1 VVAMANKKQAARRSA
16 GGREAPPQTSRTAQ
30 GLSESY
36 TRFFQAWSNMSQ
48 DIEEQVSQNLKK
60 QQAMYDD
67 FFGRWNKLSAEVGS
81 RLSKERT
88 NEGVREFYDV
98 WRNYANKMGPRLQKA
113 MTEGMQGYGSIAKNL
128 DKYTQ
133 KMREEAQGILTKPE
147 ESRSLDDLYGAWQ
160 EFGTSVRT
168 QMEAAIGQEWAEAD
182 ELTRTWLDF
191 SNRMQKLILD
201 ASGQGTDYANLA
213 ELWQKFSKE
222 IGGSVVSVVNGTSED
237 MNKLQKT
244 WNDYYS
250 KVEREI
256 VQIAD
261 NDGTGYQQLYI
272 RFFDQ
277 QNDALKSLGQW
288 WQTAAETAR
297 KQLDDMQ
304 SRLQDIEKR
313 LRDTKR

>member
-1 VVAMANKKQAARRSA
+1 M
-16 GGREAPPQTSRTAQ
+16 
-30 GLSESY
+30 
-36 TRFFQAWSNMSQ
+36 
-48 DIEEQVSQNLKK
+48 
-60 QQAMYDD
+60 
-67 FFGRWNKLSAEVGS
+67 
-81 RLSKERT
+81 
-88 NEGVREFYDV
+88 
-98 WRNYANKMGPRLQKA
+98 
-113 MTEGMQGYGSIAKNL
+113 
-128 DKYTQ
+128 
-133 KMREEAQGILTKPE
+133 
-147 ESRSLDDLYGAWQ
+147 
-160 EFGTSVRT
+160 
-168 QMEAAIGQEWAEAD
+168 GQEWAEAD

-191 SNRMQKLILD
+191 SNRMQKLVLD
-201 ASGQGTDYANLA
+201 VSGQGTDSANLA

-261 NDGTGYQQLYI
+261 NDGTAYQQLYI

-297 KQLDDMQ
+297 KQLEDMQ
-304 SRLQDIEKR
+304 GRLQEVEKR
-313 LRDTKR
+313 LRETKR

>member
-1 VVAMANKKQAARRSA
+1 MTTRKQTTKGSS
-16 GGREAPPQTSRTAQ
+16 GGRKAPAQ
-30 GLSESY
+30 DKVNAQRLPENYS
-36 TRFFQAWSNMSQ
+36 RFFQAWSNMSQ

-60 QQAMYDD
+60 QHDMYDG
-67 FFGRWNKLSAEVGS
+67 FFGQWNKLSTEVSS
-81 RLSKERT
+81 RLSKEKM

-133 KMREEAQGILTKPE
+133 KMRDEAQGILAKPE
-147 ESRSLDDLYGAWQ
+147 QPRSLDDLYDAWQ
-160 EFGTSVRT
+160 GFGTSVRT
-168 QMEAAIGQEWAEAD
+168 HMEAAMGQEWAEAD

-191 SNRMQKLILD
+191 SNRMQKLISD
-201 ASGQGTDYANLA
+201 AGGKGTDYASLA
-213 ELWQKFSKE
+213 ELWQKFSKD

-297 KQLDDMQ
+297 KQLEEMQ
-304 SRLQDIEKR
+304 GRLLEVEKR
-313 LRDTKR
+313 LRETKP

>member
-1 VVAMANKKQAARRSA
+1 
-16 GGREAPPQTSRTAQ
+16 
-30 GLSESY
+30 
-36 TRFFQAWSNMSQ
+36 MSQ

-60 QQAMYDD
+60 QQDMYDD
-67 FFGRWNKLSAEVGS
+67 FFGRWNKLSAEIGG
-81 RLSKERT
+81 RLSKERM

-113 MTEGMQGYGSIAKNL
+113 MTEGMQGFSSIAQSL
-128 DKYTQ
+128 DKYAQ
-133 KMREEAQGILTKPE
+133 KMREEAQGILMKPE
-147 ESRSLDDLYGAWQ
+147 DPHNLDDLYNAWQ
-160 EFGTSVRT
+160 GFGTSVRT
-168 QMEAAIGQEWAEAD
+168 LMEAAMGQEWSEAD

-191 SNRMQKLILD
+191 SNRMQKLVSD
-201 ASGQGTDYANLA
+201 AGGQGTDYASLA

-237 MNKLQKT
+237 MSKLQKT

-256 VQIAD
+256 VQIA
-261 NDGTGYQQLYI
+261 NDVGMNYQQLYI
-272 RFFDQ
+272 RFFEQ
-277 QNDALKSLGQW
+277 QSETLKNLGQW

-304 SRLQDIEKR
+304 SRLQEIERQFKEMR
-313 LRDTKR
+313 R

>member
-1 VVAMANKKQAARRSA
+1 
-16 GGREAPPQTSRTAQ
+16 
-30 GLSESY
+30 
-36 TRFFQAWSNMSQ
+36 MSQ

-67 FFGRWNKLSAEVGS
+67 FFGRWNKLSTEVGS
-81 RLSKERT
+81 RLSKGKM

-113 MTEGMQGYGSIAKNL
+113 MTEGMQGYGSIAQSL

-133 KMREEAQGILTKPE
+133 KMRDEAEGILAKPE
-147 ESRSLDDLYGAWQ
+147 EPHNLDDLYDAWQ
-160 EFGTSVRT
+160 GFGTSVRT
-168 QMEAAIGQEWAEAD
+168 HMEAAMGQEWAEAD

-191 SNRMQKLILD
+191 SNRMQKLISD
-201 ASGQGTDYANLA
+201 ASVPGTDYASLA

-237 MNKLQKT
+237 MNRLQKT

-297 KQLDDMQ
+297 KQLEDMQ
-304 SRLQDIEKR
+304 SRLQTIEKR
-313 LRDTKR
+313 LRETKR

>member
-1 VVAMANKKQAARRSA
+1 MTPKNQPTKGSV
-16 GGREAPPQTSRTAQ
+16 GGGKAPAQ
-30 GLSESY
+30 VKENAQRLPENY
-36 TRFFQAWSNMSQ
+36 TRFFQAWSNMSR
-48 DIEEQVSQNLKK
+48 DIEEQVNQNLKK
-60 QQAMYDD
+60 QKEMYGD
-67 FFGRWNKLSAEVGS
+67 FFGRWSKLSAEIGS
-81 RLSKERT
+81 RLSKERM

-113 MTEGMQGYGSIAKNL
+113 MTEGMQGYGSIAQSL

-133 KMREEAQGILTKPE
+133 KMRDEAQGILTKPDQPQN
-147 ESRSLDDLYGAWQ
+147 LDDLYDAWQ
-160 EFGTSVRT
+160 GFGTSVRT
-168 QMEAAIGQEWAEAD
+168 QMEAAMGQEWSEAD

-191 SNRMQKLILD
+191 SNRMQKLVSD
-201 ASGQGTDYANLA
+201 VGVQGKDYASLA
-213 ELWQKFSKE
+213 ELWQKFSSE

-237 MNKLQKT
+237 MTKLQKT

-256 VQIAD
+256 VQIAND
-261 NDGTGYQQLYI
+261 NGTRYQQLYI

-277 QNDALKSLGQW
+277 QNEALKNLGQW

-304 SRLQDIEKR
+304 GRLQDIEKR
-313 LRDTKR
+313 LRETKR